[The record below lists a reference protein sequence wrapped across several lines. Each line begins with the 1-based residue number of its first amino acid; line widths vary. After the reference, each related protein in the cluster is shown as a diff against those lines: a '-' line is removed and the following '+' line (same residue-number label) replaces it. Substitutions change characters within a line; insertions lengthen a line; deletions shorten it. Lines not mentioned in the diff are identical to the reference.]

1 MSRLHLIEF
10 HEQPWVPSLLRDCV
24 TDYLRTATKIGGHYE
39 LIVELVQQSF
49 LESGAASILD
59 LGSGAGGGWP
69 ELQPALQTTDSRP
82 VSVILSD
89 RDPNLPAWEVLKKES
104 NGAIDYIESSVDA
117 TQPGRGGFRT
127 MFNLFHH
134 FQKEDAQ
141 AILSDASEEK
151 QPILIV
157 EAMDNSIIQGILIVL
172 LAPIMTLLLTPLIK
186 PFRWGRLLFTYL
198 IPIVPLMVAWDGLVS
213 VIRLYSIDDLRKMTA
228 NLDGLEWEIGKKK
241 QKGLVVMYAK
251 GIPKHEK

>member
-10 HEQPWVPSLLRDCV
+10 HEQSWVPSLLRDCA
-24 TDYLRTATKIGGHYE
+24 TDYLRTATKIGGHYQ
-39 LIVELVQQSF
+39 LIVELVQRSIR
-49 LESGAASILD
+49 ESGADTILD
-59 LGSGAGGGWP
+59 MGSGAGGGWP
-69 ELQPALQTTDSRP
+69 ELQPELQTPDGKAVP
-82 VSVILSD
+82 VILSD
-89 RDPNLPAWEVLKKES
+89 RDPNLTAWKVLKKES
-104 NGAIDYIESSVDA
+104 NGAIDYIETSVDA
-117 TQPGRGGFRT
+117 TKPGRKGFRT

-134 FQKEDAQ
+134 FREEDAQ
-141 AILSDASEEK
+141 AILADASKEK

-157 EAMDNSIIQGILIVL
+157 EAMDNSVIQGILIVL

-213 VIRLYSIDDLRKMTA
+213 VIRLYSIDDLREMTA

-251 GIPKHEK
+251 GIPKN